1 MQIEISPEAR
11 NYIMKHGGAVTVEAP
26 RPARG

>member
-1 MQIEISPEAR
+1 MLIEISPEAR
-11 NYIMKHGGAVTVEAP
+11 DYIIKHGGAVTVEAP

>member
-11 NYIMKHGGAVTVEAP
+11 KYIIKHGGSVTVDAP
-26 RPARG
+26 RPSRG

>member
-11 NYIMKHGGAVTVEAP
+11 EYIMKHGGAVTVDAP
-26 RPARG
+26 RPSRG

>member
-1 MQIEISPEAR
+1 MQIEISSEAR
-11 NYIMKHGGAVTVEAP
+11 DYIMKHGGAVTVEAP